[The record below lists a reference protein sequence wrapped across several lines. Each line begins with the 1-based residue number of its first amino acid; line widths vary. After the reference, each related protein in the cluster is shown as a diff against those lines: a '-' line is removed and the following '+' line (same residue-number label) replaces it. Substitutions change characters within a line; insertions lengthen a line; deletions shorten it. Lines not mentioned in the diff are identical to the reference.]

1 MRIKLWMF
9 TRIIVRRKCGQ
20 IFQLFSPSR
29 ITGARENWFNTMP
42 ESSSGSSDEN

>member
-1 MRIKLWMF
+1 MNMENFVDEFFKNVF
-9 TRIIVRRKCGQ
+9 V
-20 IFQLFSPSR
+20 FR

>member
-1 MRIKLWMF
+1 MHMKNFYIDFLN
-9 TRIIVRRKCGQ
+9 
-20 IFQLFSPSR
+20 IFILR